1 MLLDVEF
8 SQEFV
13 CVAVVSSV
21 CVILSFCCIFLWM
34 CRCRRD
40 MDKHSKKTNTAAKS
54 EVKVSSSLKAGPKR
68 PEGYGLPTEESQHK
82 PTAAYEDETIEQF
95 EKRMKRPTS
104 RNSDRTHVKSRKS
117 DAVSEMA
124 ISQDSLQRNDSKVNM
139 FNLNNR
145 MPTPAT
151 APDGEMDLNP
161 GLSGSINLETI

>member
-1 MLLDVEF
+1 
-8 SQEFV
+8 
-13 CVAVVSSV
+13 
-21 CVILSFCCIFLWM
+21 M
-34 CRCRRD
+34 CRCRKD
-40 MDKHSKKTNTAAKS
+40 MDKHREEKSERQMQMDKYHHDKKTNTAAKS

-82 PTAAYEDETIEQF
+82 PTDAYEDETIEQF

-117 DAVSEMA
+117 DAVSEMG